1 VGHLDEDA
9 LLGFVQHAL
18 TPEALAQAEAHLRGC
33 SVCRRAVALLAETE
47 AHTPDPTPSPPSQ
60 KRGSGLRPAR
70 KGKQI
75 DRYVVLEVLGAGSM
89 GIVYAAF
96 DPQLDRKIALKML
109 AGESSDRA
117 ADAEKRARMMREAQA
132 MARLSHPNVVHVHDV
147 GTFQDQIFVAM
158 EFIQGQSLTK
168 WLESE
173 KRSWRDVLRVF
184 IRAGR
189 GLQAAHAAGLVHRD
203 FKPDN
208 VMVGNDG
215 MARVMDFGL
224 VSSVAGSQ
232 NAWTTPAPIPA
243 VRAGATGTEAYKP
256 ITRSGALL
264 GTPAYMAP
272 EQWMGKKIDHRADQF
287 SFCVSLFEAL
297 YGIRPFEGKTLY
309 ELTANVAQGRIR
321 DVPPGSP
328 VPFYIRRAVVRGLA
342 AEPKL
347 RHESMQELLQVL
359 ELGLRAPRRRVLF
372 GAGAAALL
380 VVGGVLA
387 GPALW
392 RLRAK
397 ERCGRAAEVFAAQ
410 WDEARSRAR
419 EESFEATAGVTEGS
433 VAWARTQRFI
443 DQFRKRWI
451 ASRERACR
459 DGTPAAPRREA
470 CLDGQ
475 LDALRALGVVL
486 ATRDAKVVKGGPMA
500 AASLPSPEDCVEV
513 QRMEVD
519 AVAWK
524 ERELRMAC
532 ATARVHL
539 AFGDVES
546 ARRVADEA
554 MQQVMGNDRAMKA
567 EVLLAQGGVAAAS
580 GDAARARDLWSEA
593 MVVAEAAGNTHA
605 RAEAAVSLAELLAVR
620 GPADQ
625 AEFFANMAAAALER
639 LGEDGTLRARL
650 DLAAA
655 RRLLGQRKEDAA
667 AAAAQRA
674 LETVRRLQGDEHPAV
689 AAAMEVFGEAEAQ
702 RGRLKEALAQH
713 AAAVAVLEKSLGPND
728 PSLAG
733 ALLAQSGVELALG
746 DASAAREHCR
756 RAVALGGKAAC
767 P

>member
-1 VGHLDEDA
+1 M
-9 LLGFVQHAL
+9 HAVR
-18 TPEALAQAEAHLRGC
+18 LAG
-33 SVCRRAVALLAETE
+33 VT
-47 AHTPDPTPSPPSQ
+47 
-60 KRGSGLRPAR
+60 RPAR
-70 KGKQI
+70 RGKQI

-109 AGESSDRA
+109 PGDSGDLE

-158 EFIQGQSLTK
+158 EFIQGQSLTR
-168 WLESE
+168 WLDSE
-173 KRSWRDVLRVF
+173 KRSWRDILSVF

-215 MARVMDFGL
+215 VARVMDFGL
-224 VSSVAGSQ
+224 VSSVAASPT
-232 NAWTTPAPIPA
+232 AWATPAPMPA
-243 VRAGATGTEAYKP
+243 VRGGVAGTDPAKP

-272 EQWMGKKIDHRADQF
+272 EQWTGKKIDHRADQF

-297 YGIRPFEGKTLY
+297 YGIRPFEGKTAF
-309 ELTANVAQGRIR
+309 ELAANESQGRIR

-347 RHESMQELLQVL
+347 RHASMQELLQVL
-359 ELGLRAPRRRVLF
+359 ELGLRVPKRRVLF

-380 VVGGVLA
+380 VLGGVLA

-392 RLRAK
+392 RMRAK
-397 ERCGRAAEVFAAQ
+397 ERCGQAGEVFGEVWDETRARARAEVFA
-410 WDEARSRAR
+410 EAAGT
-419 EESFEATAGVTEGS
+419 TAGAE
-433 VAWARTQRFI
+433 AWGRTQRFI
-443 DQFRKRWI
+443 DQFRERWV

-459 DGTPAAPRREA
+459 DAGPAALMRET

-486 ATRDAKVVKGGPMA
+486 GTKDAKVVQGGPMA

-513 QRMEVD
+513 RRVEGD
-519 AVAWK
+519 APGAPSP
-524 ERELRMAC
+524 EQRELRRAC

-539 AFGDVES
+539 AFGDVEG

-554 MQQVMGNDRAMKA
+554 MQQVMGNDRALKA
-567 EVLLAQGGVAAAS
+567 EVLLAQGSVSAAS
-580 GDAARARDLWSEA
+580 GDAGRARERWEEA
-593 MVVAEAAGNTHA
+593 MVVAEAAGNTQA
-605 RAEAAVSLAELLAVR
+605 RAEAAVSLAELLAAR
-620 GPADQ
+620 GPADR
-625 AEFFANMAAAALER
+625 AEFFASMASAALER
-639 LGEDGTLRARL
+639 MGAGGALRARL

-655 RRLLGQRKEDAA
+655 RRLLSQGKAEAA
-667 AAAAQRA
+667 ATSARSA
-674 LETVRRLQGDEHPAV
+674 LDVLTRLHGQDHPAR
-689 AAAMEVFGEAEAQ
+689 AEAMEALGEAEAQ
-702 RGRLKEALAQH
+702 RGRRKEALAQH
-713 AAAVAVLEKSLGPND
+713 VAAVGVLERALGPDD
-728 PSLAG
+728 PALAG
-733 ALLAQSGVELALG
+733 PLLAESKAELALG
-746 DASAAREHCR
+746 DGAGAAAHCR
-756 RAVALGGKAAC
+756 RAVALGGAADC
-767 P
+767 AAMAGAPRP